1 MKPLENKAPP
11 SVAKLNPCVV
21 IATLETLPTTLEFSL
36 KPYLKRLKALC
47 NTTTLELST
56 QWGCVPLKNKNT
68 LFKAFKGL
76 LHKYIYTHPLSVS
89 NPSVVVL

>member
-1 MKPLENKAPP
+1 MKNIENQAFP
-11 SVAKLNPCVV
+11 SVVKSNPSVV
-21 IATLETLPTTLEFSL
+21 NTTLTTLPTTLEFSL
-36 KPYLKRLKALC
+36 KPYLKRLKALY
-47 NTTTLELST
+47 NTSTLELST

-76 LHKYIYTHPLSVS
+76 LHKNIYTHPLSVS